1 MHTAKEIGAHTEQTR
16 ARIVV
21 AENNACYGQLF
32 DKTVAKIRR
41 AVTVQQHLCL
51 DSALGGSEQGGMQLF
66 SDRIFKPDKGLK
78 DNFLL
83 CLCNGVKD
91 GGIVLIAVFQQLN
104 LIAFTPAI
112 FHK

>member
-1 MHTAKEIGAHTEQTR
+1 
-16 ARIVV
+16 
-21 AENNACYGQLF
+21 
-32 DKTVAKIRR
+32 
-41 AVTVQQHLCL
+41 
-51 DSALGGSEQGGMQLF
+51 MQPF

-83 CLCNGVKD
+83 CLLNGVKD
-91 GGIVLIAVFQQLN
+91 GGVELIAIFQQLN